1 MTRSGVGAG
10 SGRREVSAEQKARE
24 EAFWQR
30 YEGLVRGSGVRPGLE
45 VWYRR
50 HCEAFIRS
58 IRPQRLGE
66 AGAGEVTRFLHRLWQ
81 GGRHEGWQVRQAEAA
96 LRLLYQGLVHASW
109 AADWPVLAPELPT
122 ESDAGLDYRKPRHRS
137 RAGAQRVRQ
146 EFAGPLDRMIRTLR
160 YRHYAYRT
168 EETYRDWA
176 ERYLDVCLRSGLAV
190 PAAASVKKF
199 LEDLAVVGRVSASTQ
214 NQALNA
220 LVFFFREG
228 LGQELG
234 DLGTFEYA
242 RRPRRLPVV
251 LSRDQVAR
259 VLGAMRDPHRLMAE
273 LLYGSGLRLMECVRL
288 RVKDVELEQ
297 GQILVRDGKGARDRV
312 TTLPK
317 SVAGRLQEHLAGVK
331 RRHEVDLAQGH
342 GSVYLPNALERK
354 YPNANREW
362 AWQYVFPADRLSVDP
377 RSGVVRRQHAE
388 ERGLQVAVRRALAAG
403 GIARGASCHSLRHSF
418 ATQLLENGYDIR
430 TVQELLGH
438 KDVST
443 TQIYTHVLNRPG
455 LAVRSP
461 LDL

>member
-1 MTRSGVGAG
+1 
-10 SGRREVSAEQKARE
+10 VSPEQKARE

-58 IRPQRLGE
+58 IRPQRLAE
-66 AGAGEVTRFLHRLWQ
+66 AGAAEVTRFLHRLWQ
-81 GGRHEGWQVRQAEAA
+81 SGRYEGWQVQQAEAA
-96 LRLLYQGLVHASW
+96 LRLLYEGLLCAPWSK
-109 AADWPVLAPELPT
+109 DWPVLAPEAPAVPEAQL
-122 ESDAGLDYRKPRHRS
+122 SFRKARHRS
-137 RAGAQRVRQ
+137 REGAERVRQ

-168 EETYRDWA
+168 EETYLDWA
-176 ERYLDVCLRSGLAV
+176 ERYLDTCLQSGRAA
-190 PAAASVKKF
+190 PAAASVKQF
-199 LEDLAVVGRVSASTQ
+199 LEDLAVAGRVSASTQ

-251 LSRDQVAR
+251 LSREQVGR
-259 VLGAMRDPHRLMAE
+259 VLAAMRDPHRLMAE

-288 RVKDVELEQ
+288 RVKDAEIEQ
-297 GQILVRDGKGARDRV
+297 GRILVRDGKGGQDRV

-331 RRHEVDLAQGH
+331 RLHEADLARG
-342 GSVYLPNALERK
+342 
-354 YPNANREW
+354 
-362 AWQYVFPADRLSVDP
+362 RLDDP
-377 RSGVVRRQHAE
+377 DLYA
-388 ERGLQVAVRRALAAG
+388 RAQS
-403 GIARGASCHSLRHSF
+403 ARGGGEKSAGPLNAECGMRNAERTFAPATVGVHASACWASCVGGGSRAK
-418 ATQLLENGYDIR
+418 AT
-430 TVQELLGH
+430 
-438 KDVST
+438 
-443 TQIYTHVLNRPG
+443 
-455 LAVRSP
+455 
-461 LDL
+461 

>member
-1 MTRSGVGAG
+1 
-10 SGRREVSAEQKARE
+10 VSPEQKARE
-24 EAFWQR
+24 KAFWQR
-30 YEGLVRGSGVRPGLE
+30 YEAAVRASGVRPGLE

-58 IRPQRLGE
+58 IRPQRLAE
-66 AGAGEVTRFLHRLWQ
+66 AGAAEATRFLHRLWQ
-81 GGRHEGWQVRQAEAA
+81 GGRLEGWQVRQAESA
-96 LRLLYQGLVHASW
+96 LRLLYQGLLRASW
-109 AADWPVLAPELPT
+109 SASWPVLAPEMPT
-122 ESDAGLDYRKPRHRS
+122 ESDASLDFRKQRHRS
-137 RAGAQRVRQ
+137 REGAQRVRQ
-146 EFAGPLDRMIRTLR
+146 EFAGPLDRMMRTLR

-168 EETYRDWA
+168 EETYVDWT
-176 ERYLDVCLRSGLAV
+176 ERYLEACLGSGLAV

-234 DLGTFEYA
+234 DLGNFEYA

-259 VLGAMRDPHRLMAE
+259 VLSAMRDPHRLMAE

-288 RVKDVELEQ
+288 RVKDAEIEQ
-297 GQILVRDGKGARDRV
+297 GRIIVRDGKGAQDRV
-312 TTLPK
+312 TMLPG
-317 SVAGRLQEHLAGVK
+317 SVAGRLQEHLVEVK
-331 RRHEVDLAQGH
+331 RRHDADLAQGN
-342 GSVYLPNALERK
+342 GAVYLPGALERK
-354 YPNANREW
+354 YPSANREW

-377 RSGVVRRQHAE
+377 RSGVVRRHHAE
-388 ERGLQVAVRRALAAG
+388 ERGLQVAVRRALASA

-430 TVQELLGH
+430 TVQELMGH
-438 KDVST
+438 QDVST

-455 LAVRSP
+455 VAVRSP
-461 LDL
+461 LDGRGNSR

>member
-1 MTRSGVGAG
+1 M
-10 SGRREVSAEQKARE
+10 
-24 EAFWQR
+24 
-30 YEGLVRGSGVRPGLE
+30 RPGLE

-58 IRPQRLGE
+58 IQPQRLAE
-66 AGAGEVTRFLHRLWQ
+66 AEAAEVTRFLHRLWQ
-81 GGRHEGWQVRQAEAA
+81 GGRHEGWQVQQAEAA
-96 LRLLYQGLVHASW
+96 LRLLYQGVLRAPWSVT
-109 AADWPVLAPELPT
+109 WPVLAPELPAVP
-122 ESDAGLDYRKPRHRS
+122 DPKLGLRKAARRS
-137 RAGAQRVRQ
+137 REGAQAIRE

-168 EETYRDWA
+168 EETYLDWT
-176 ERYLDVCLRSGLAV
+176 ERYLNSCRRSGLAV
-190 PAAASVKKF
+190 PAAASVKRF

-234 DLGTFEYA
+234 DLGSFEYA

-251 LSRDQVAR
+251 LSREEVAR
-259 VLGAMRDPHRLMAE
+259 VLSAMSDPHRLMAE

-288 RVKDVELEQ
+288 RVKDVEIKQ
-297 GQILVRDGKGARDRV
+297 GRIIVRDGKGANDRV
-312 TTLPK
+312 TVLPET
-317 SVAGRLQEHLAGVK
+317 VGRRLTEHLVGAK
-331 RRHEVDLAQGH
+331 RLHDADLAQGH
-342 GSVYLPNALERK
+342 GAVYLPGALERK

-362 AWQYVFPADRLSVDP
+362 AWQWVFPADRLSVDP
-377 RSGVVRRQHAE
+377 RGGTVRRHHAE
-388 ERGLQVAVRRALAAG
+388 ERGLQVAVRRAMESA

-418 ATQLLENGYDIR
+418 ATHLLEGGYDIR

-438 KDVST
+438 KDVAT

-455 LAVRSP
+455 VAVRSP